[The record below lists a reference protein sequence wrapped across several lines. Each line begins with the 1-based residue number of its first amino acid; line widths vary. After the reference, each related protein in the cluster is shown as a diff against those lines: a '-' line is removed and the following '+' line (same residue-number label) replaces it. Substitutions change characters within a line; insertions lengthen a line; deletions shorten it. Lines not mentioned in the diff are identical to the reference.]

1 MQSYPVCPPGLRVR
15 DGWADRY
22 TETYR
27 IGAGE
32 VNGIHWFD
40 RKDTYPELI
49 ARDQKLYFQ

>member
-1 MQSYPVCPPGLRVR
+1 MQSYLISPPVLRVR
-15 DGWADRY
+15 DGWADRN